1 MLRMTSCLHRN
12 WTVRISTVVRFVVAS
27 LVVVTAATPVLAGPY
42 VLVPEDKVTL
52 RVVEWRSAEAK
63 YTSWEALQGIY
74 SLDGDGN
81 VSIPVAGQ
89 IQAGGKTTEQVSDAI
104 ASALAEKAGL
114 PGKPFIALEV
124 TEHAPVFVSGTVQNP
139 GRFPFETNM
148 TVMKAVSIAGGFL
161 RARDGSSVF
170 ERDRIQAAGA
180 YRTATISRRDL
191 LMTQARLRAEIA
203 GLTDFDI
210 PLELV
215 DLADAA
221 ALKNEELNL
230 MRLRRVEIDSQIAA
244 TDDLARLYGHE
255 VDSLGAKIASQKR
268 QIDIAKKELD
278 NVNGLVS
285 KGLTTSSRQF
295 SLDRGVSELESSL
308 LDLEIALTKAK
319 QAVSESAREKSAIIN
334 KQNAENQQ
342 QLNTIELSLGKAS
355 IDIQVAQL
363 LGEQAGYSAQL
374 AQVDTQSSA
383 LGATRKTFKIMR
395 RAADGAYR
403 NIDADETTELLPH
416 DLVEIGFGSSA
427 DAQPAVTV
435 PNVTGSLMRD
445 NGQTASVTDLTKT
458 LK

>member
-1 MLRMTSCLHRN
+1 MISLHRRHRSIRLPKSLKSLL
-12 WTVRISTVVRFVVAS
+12 VS
-27 LVVVTAATPVLAGPY
+27 LVVVTGATPVLAGPY

-63 YTSWEALQGIY
+63 YTSWEALQGLY
-74 SLDGDGN
+74 SLDSDGN
-81 VSIPVAGQ
+81 VSVPVAGQ
-89 IQAGGKTTEQVSDAI
+89 IQAGGKTTEEVADAI

-124 TEHAPVFVSGTVQNP
+124 TEHAPIFVSGTVQNP

-180 YRTATISRRDL
+180 FRTATISRRDL

-203 GLTDFDI
+203 GQTDFDI
-210 PLELV
+210 PPELV

-230 MRLRRVEIDSQIAA
+230 MRLRRVEVDSQIAA
-244 TDDLARLYGHE
+244 TDDLAKLYGHE

-268 QIDIAKKELD
+268 QIDIAKKELE

-395 RAADGAYR
+395 RGSDGAYQA
-403 NIDADETTELLPH
+403 IDADETTELLPH

-427 DAQPAVTV
+427 DAPSAITT
-435 PNVTGSLMRD
+435 PSVTGSLMRD
-445 NGQTASVTDLTKT
+445 NGQTASIADLTKR